1 MKTQKN
7 ILNTNTNTT
16 NTNANTNATTKKVN
30 AKNEYIKTLKN
41 SNMINYVS
49 YNKNK
54 ELKQKTINFINDVLD
69 EKTNA
74 KTETHA
80 RVIKISNEIA
90 THFKNEILIDFASTL
105 FYNKLK
111 NIDFA
116 TLNIKKIIST
126 ALLNN
131 FKTTII
137 KIDKK
142 QNWTIDN
149 TTFETTTSN
158 YKFLCDVCHRLA
170 VYIDTQNKLA
180 K

>member
-1 MKTQKN
+1 MENKKT
-7 ILNTNTNTT
+7 ILNENENTNTT
-16 NTNANTNATTKKVN
+16 KKANAG
-30 AKNEYIKTLKN
+30 NEYLKTLKN
-41 SNMINYVS
+41 SNMINYIA

-54 ELKQKTINFINDVLD
+54 QLKQNTLDFVNAIFD
-69 EKTNA
+69 EKTNE
-74 KTETHA
+74 KNETQT
-80 RVIKISNEIA
+80 RCVKLSNENA
-90 THFKNEILIDFASTL
+90 TYFKDEILNDFSSTL

-111 NIDFA
+111 NVDF
-116 TLNIKKIIST
+116 TNLNIKKIVSI

-131 FKTTII
+131 FKTKTT
-137 KIDKK
+137 KIDRR
-142 QNWTIDN
+142 QDWSIDN

>member
-1 MKTQKN
+1 MNTQKN
-7 ILNTNTNTT
+7 ILNTNTNT
-16 NTNANTNATTKKVN
+16 NANTNTKKVN

-54 ELKQKTINFINDVLD
+54 ELKQKTIDFINDILD

-80 RVIKISNEIA
+80 RVIKISNENA
-90 THFKNEILIDFASTL
+90 THFQNEILIDFASTL

-111 NIDFA
+111 NIDF
-116 TLNIKKIIST
+116 TNFTIKKIIAT

-131 FKTTII
+131 FKTTIT

-142 QNWTIDN
+142 SQWTVDN